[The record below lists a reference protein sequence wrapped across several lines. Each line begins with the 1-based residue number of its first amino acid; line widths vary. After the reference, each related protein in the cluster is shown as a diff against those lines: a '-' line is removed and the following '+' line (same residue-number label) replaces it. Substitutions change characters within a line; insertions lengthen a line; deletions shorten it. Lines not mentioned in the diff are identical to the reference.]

1 MIKHNESHIQY
12 IARTTNKTQQDIFG
26 LLLDELQEDPNEFG
40 AIIEMY
46 KAVINHMV
54 GYDFFGYVNMEIAE
68 KFATKVNAEI
78 L

>member
-26 LLLDELQEDPNEFG
+26 LLLDELQDDPNEFG
-40 AIIEMY
+40 AIIDVQSSY
-46 KAVINHMV
+46 KPH
-54 GYDFFGYVNMEIAE
+54 GR
-68 KFATKVNAEI
+68 